1 MSIRRIGSIRVFGA
15 AFTHD
20 PQGSFYEQTIFWA
33 PEAMPTV
40 VPIVRSASG
49 SQGSDVVLPLAD
61 LTSATMRQ
69 APDGWHALLLVQGA
83 QHRLWLR
90 EAPHLGTGY
99 ATELP
104 LDENFVARA
113 HAAHRL
119 WRALN
124 GRPPGSA
131 FHRLSAQQRKRLGL
145 ALRARDGHEDGASYR
160 TIAEVMF
167 GKRRLIDR
175 GWKTHDLRSR
185 TIRLVKAGRFI
196 VRTGYRALFRS
207 RSRKK

>member
-1 MSIRRIGSIRVFGA
+1 M
-15 AFTHD
+15 
-20 PQGSFYEQTIFWA
+20 
-33 PEAMPTV
+33 
-40 VPIVRSASG
+40 VPIIRSASG
-49 SQGSDVVLPLAD
+49 SQGPDIVLPLAD

-69 APDGWHALLLVQGA
+69 AADGWHALLLVQGT

-90 EAPHLGTGY
+90 EAPRLDIRY

-124 GRPPGSA
+124 GRLPGPA

-145 ALRARDGHEDGASYR
+145 ALRARDGNEDGASYR

-167 GKRRLIDR
+167 GKKRLIER

-196 VRTGYRALFRS
+196 VRAGYRALFRS
-207 RSRKK
+207 RSRKT

>member
-40 VPIVRSASG
+40 VPVVRSASG
-49 SQGSDVVLPLAD
+49 RQGSDVVLPLAD

-69 APDGWHALLLVQGA
+69 APDGWHALLLVQGT
-83 QHRLWLR
+83 QHRLWLS

-104 LDENFVARA
+104 LDENSSRA
-113 HAAHRL
+113 PTPR
-119 WRALN
+119 
-124 GRPPGSA
+124 
-131 FHRLSAQQRKRLGL
+131 
-145 ALRARDGHEDGASYR
+145 
-160 TIAEVMF
+160 IAYGE
-167 GKRRLIDR
+167 R
-175 GWKTHDLRSR
+175 
-185 TIRLVKAGRFI
+185 
-196 VRTGYRALFRS
+196 
-207 RSRKK
+207 